1 MKLHSLGEF
10 SFISAI
16 TGRYFFNQTYRKCSI
31 YQYENKIIRSDII
44 LSNTLKIYV
53 LAIVSFLV
61 GTSEYIISGILDTI
75 ADSLGITLAAAGQ
88 LITIFSL
95 VYAIFTP
102 IFMGITSSID
112 RRKLMVFSLG
122 LFVIGNILAFI
133 LPGFGLFVVARVIMA
148 LGAGMVVVTALAIA
162 AKIAP
167 EGKQGSSIATVV
179 MGFTAALII
188 GVPLGRIIS
197 SAFGWK
203 AVFGGIALLGI
214 LAIIIIR
221 ASIPPING
229 DKSVPLFKQLALL
242 KKRKVTIGLAIT
254 FFWLG
259 GYSIAYTYLS
269 PYLLNVSGIEEKL
282 LSGVLLIF
290 GVASLIG
297 SKFGGYSTDRW
308 GVQKTLL
315 GGMSLHIIMLVLL
328 SLVTNSYISVLII
341 LILWSFAAW
350 SSGPTQQYNLA
361 TIEPEST
368 GILLGLNQSV
378 MQLGMAA
385 GAGIGGIFVEK
396 VSLSSVTWIGAL
408 GVTIAIVATLLIS
421 RAQSFKMS
429 VAYKTSVSR
438 KIDLK

>member
-1 MKLHSLGEF
+1 M
-10 SFISAI
+10 
-16 TGRYFFNQTYRKCSI
+16 
-31 YQYENKIIRSDII
+31 
-44 LSNTLKIYV
+44 SNTLKIYI

-75 ADSLGITLAAAGQ
+75 ADSLEITLAAAGQ

-102 IFMGITSSID
+102 ILMGITSSID
-112 RRKLMVFSLG
+112 RRKLMIFSLG

-133 LPGFGLFVVARVIMA
+133 LPGYGLFVVARVVMA
-148 LGAGMVVVTALAIA
+148 LGAGMVVVTALTIA

-167 EGKQGSSIATVV
+167 EGKQGSAIATVV
-179 MGFTAALII
+179 MGFTASLII

-197 SAFGWK
+197 SLLGWK
-203 AVFGGIALLGI
+203 VIFGGIALLGI
-214 LAIIIIR
+214 LAMIIIR
-221 ASIPPING
+221 ASIPLIKG
-229 DKSVPLFKQLALL
+229 DKHVPLVKQLALL
-242 KKRKVTIGLAIT
+242 KKSRVAIGLAIT

-269 PYLLNVSGIEEKL
+269 PYMLNVSGIEEKL

-290 GVASLIG
+290 GIASLFG
-297 SKFGGYSTDRW
+297 SKFGGFSTDRW

-315 GGMSLHIIMLVLL
+315 GGMSLHIITLILL

-361 TIEPEST
+361 TIEPESS

-378 MQLGMAA
+378 MQLAMAA

-408 GVTIAIVATLLIS
+408 GVTISIVLTLALS
-421 RAQSFKMS
+421 RAQLSKMPEE
-429 VAYKTSVSR
+429 
-438 KIDLK
+438 

>member
-1 MKLHSLGEF
+1 MP
-10 SFISAI
+10 
-16 TGRYFFNQTYRKCSI
+16 
-31 YQYENKIIRSDII
+31 
-44 LSNTLKIYV
+44 NTLKIYI

-75 ADSLGITLAAAGQ
+75 ADSLEITLAAAGQ

-102 IFMGITSSID
+102 ILMGITSSID
-112 RRKLMVFSLG
+112 RRKLMIFSLG

-133 LPGFGLFVVARVIMA
+133 LPGYGLFVVARVVMA
-148 LGAGMVVVTALAIA
+148 LGAGMVVVTALTIA

-167 EGKQGSSIATVV
+167 EGKQGSAIATVV
-179 MGFTAALII
+179 MGFTASLII

-197 SAFGWK
+197 SLLGWK
-203 AVFGGIALLGI
+203 VIFGGIALLGI
-214 LAIIIIR
+214 LAMIIIR
-221 ASIPPING
+221 ASIPLIKG
-229 DKSVPLFKQLALL
+229 DKPVPLVKQLALL
-242 KKRKVTIGLAIT
+242 KKRRVIIGLAIT

-269 PYLLNVSGIEEKL
+269 PYLLNISGIEEKL
-282 LSGVLLIF
+282 LSGALLIF
-290 GVASLIG
+290 GIASLFG
-297 SKFGGYSTDRW
+297 SKFGGFSTDRW

-315 GGMSLHIIMLVLL
+315 GGMSLHIITLILL

-361 TIEPEST
+361 TIEPESS

-378 MQLGMAA
+378 MQLAMAA

-408 GVTIAIVATLLIS
+408 GVTIAIVVTLALS
-421 RAQSFKMS
+421 RAQLSKMPEE
-429 VAYKTSVSR
+429 
-438 KIDLK
+438 

>member
-1 MKLHSLGEF
+1 M
-10 SFISAI
+10 
-16 TGRYFFNQTYRKCSI
+16 
-31 YQYENKIIRSDII
+31 
-44 LSNTLKIYV
+44 SNTLKIYI

-75 ADSLGITLAAAGQ
+75 ADSLEITLAAAGQ

-102 IFMGITSSID
+102 ILMGITSSID
-112 RRKLMVFSLG
+112 RRKLMIFSLG

-133 LPGFGLFVVARVIMA
+133 LPGYGLFVVARVVMA
-148 LGAGMVVVTALAIA
+148 LGAGMVVVTALTIA

-167 EGKQGSSIATVV
+167 EGKQGSAIATVV
-179 MGFTAALII
+179 MGFTASLII

-197 SAFGWK
+197 SLLGWK
-203 AVFGGIALLGI
+203 VIFAGIALLGI
-214 LAIIIIR
+214 LAMIIIR
-221 ASIPPING
+221 ASIPLIKG
-229 DKSVPLFKQLALL
+229 DKPVPLVKQLALL
-242 KKRKVTIGLAIT
+242 KKRRVIIGLAIT

-269 PYLLNVSGIEEKL
+269 PYLLNISGIEEKL

-290 GVASLIG
+290 GIASLFG
-297 SKFGGYSTDRW
+297 SKFGGFSTDRW

-315 GGMSLHIIMLVLL
+315 GGMSLHIITLILL

-361 TIEPEST
+361 TIEPESS

-378 MQLGMAA
+378 MQLAMAA

-408 GVTIAIVATLLIS
+408 GVTIAIVVTLALS
-421 RAQSFKMS
+421 RAQLSKMPEE
-429 VAYKTSVSR
+429 
-438 KIDLK
+438 